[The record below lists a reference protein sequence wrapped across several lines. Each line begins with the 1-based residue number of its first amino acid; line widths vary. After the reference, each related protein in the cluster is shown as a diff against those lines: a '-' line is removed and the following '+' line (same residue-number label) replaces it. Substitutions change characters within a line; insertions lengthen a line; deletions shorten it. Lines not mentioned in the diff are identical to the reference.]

1 MNQNVRVQRQKFQNE
16 LNVTLKNVYG
26 KKGFVSVLWKCF
38 GLKTTSFNECSVVV
52 NIV

>member
-16 LNVTLKNVYG
+16 LNVTLKNG

-38 GLKTTSFNECSVVV
+38 GLKTTSFNECSAVV